1 MPIGEWTSTLLSIT
15 ISPGR
20 TSSRVL
26 GRLALALLA
35 TVALACTVAEEPGG
49 STETAE
55 APARE
60 VETAAPTVT
69 DATSPGETA
78 APATASAA
86 ARITAAASAVATSP
100 AGGTALAAT
109 ETGTSAT
116 AAASPA
122 ATPRPTPTAPP
133 VVVSPAPTP
142 TAAPATAQAT
152 SSPTAP
158 PAVVSP
164 APTGSPFQ
172 LKIQV
177 RPRPTGIPR
186 YDRDEWRH
194 WTDAD
199 GDCQDARQEV
209 LIGESH
215 SEVRYTDGRRCRVES
230 GRWLGPYTGES
241 FQLPRPLDVDHMV
254 PLSNAHHSGGWAWDA
269 ARKEQYAN
277 DLSYP
282 GHLIAVKAGANRSK
296 GASGPEEWKPPL
308 QSYWC
313 QYAIDWIVIKDHWGL
328 TATEREFGALAEM
341 IETCES
347 SLTLIRRSAPPVSLT
362 TAPTSQ
368 STAPSASPP
377 ADLLYDPAGPDR
389 DCGDFDRWEQ
399 SQAFFLAAG
408 GPETDRHRLDGNGDG
423 IACQSLPGAP

>member
-1 MPIGEWTSTLLSIT
+1 MLSIT

-60 VETAAPTVT
+60 VGTAAPTVT

-109 ETGTSAT
+109 ETGTAT
-116 AAASPA
+116 
-122 ATPRPTPTAPP
+122 TPRPTPTAPL
-133 VVVSPAPTP
+133 
-142 TAAPATAQAT
+142 ATAQAT

-164 APTGSPFQ
+164 APTGSPSQ

-313 QYAIDWIVIKDHWGL
+313 QYAIDWIVIKDRWGL

-408 GPETDRHRLDGNGDG
+408 GPETDRHRLDRNGDG